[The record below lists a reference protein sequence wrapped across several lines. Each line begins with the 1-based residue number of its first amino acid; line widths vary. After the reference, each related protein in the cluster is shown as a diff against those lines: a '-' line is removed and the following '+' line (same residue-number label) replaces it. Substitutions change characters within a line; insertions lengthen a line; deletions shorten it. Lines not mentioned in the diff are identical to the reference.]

1 MKPVAP
7 TLLELQYAVM
17 RDMLGLANDGA
28 SEYIVPNGLD
38 PDARSAIYRNTARST
53 LLTVL
58 KLSFPAVQA
67 LVGPE
72 CFEGAARLFIEQ
84 HFPTSA
90 QLDAYGAAF
99 PDFLE
104 QTPELATL
112 SYLPDTGRLEW
123 AVNEV
128 LHAPDT
134 KTIDI
139 EGLRQRSKSE
149 IQEIRFSSNPAV
161 RLVQSAYPVDA
172 IWRAVLTGDDGA
184 LEAVELAD
192 GPVSLYVSR
201 SASGVI
207 VTRISEWQLSFTAAL
222 LAGRP
227 LHEALANAP
236 DADAPGWLASL
247 LAFGCFTGI
256 SLSGQR

>member
-7 TLLELQYAVM
+7 TLLELQYAVQ
-17 RDMLGLANDGA
+17 RNMLGLADNDA
-28 SEYIVPNGLD
+28 SEYIVSDGLD
-38 PDARSAIYRNTARST
+38 PDARLAIYRNTARST
-53 LLTVL
+53 LLTAL
-58 KLSFPAVQA
+58 GLSFPVVQA

-84 HFPTSA
+84 YFPKSA

-104 QTPELATL
+104 QIQELATL

-134 KTIDI
+134 KAIDI
-139 EGLRQRSKSE
+139 EVLRQWSNPEDR
-149 IQEIRFSSNPAV
+149 EIRFSPNPAV
-161 RLVQSAYPVDA
+161 RLVQSAFPVDA
-172 IWRAVLTGDDGA
+172 IWRAVLSGDEGA

-192 GPVSLYVSR
+192 GPVCLYVSR
-201 SASGVI
+201 RATGVVVI
-207 VTRISEWQLSFTAAL
+207 RIAEWQRSFTAAL
-222 LAGRP
+222 RAGRP
-227 LHEALANAP
+227 LHEALANARE
-236 DADAPGWLASL
+236 ADAPGWLASL

-256 SLSGQR
+256 DLCGQQ